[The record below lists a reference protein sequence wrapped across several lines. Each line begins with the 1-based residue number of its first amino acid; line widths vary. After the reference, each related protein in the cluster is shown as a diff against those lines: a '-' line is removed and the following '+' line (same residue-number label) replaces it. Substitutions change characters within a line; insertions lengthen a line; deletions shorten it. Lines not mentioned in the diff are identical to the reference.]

1 MLVKKKWAA
10 TICLSAVLAAGAAYG
25 QTAPGSEGSGE
36 TPRAAPG
43 GAGIEA
49 LELERAA
56 PVDVP
61 EVEIDE
67 VGRDLVLDPE
77 KRRQSFGT
85 VGRSST
91 GEEIRK
97 PASEE
102 LLRTFEGAG
111 VDPNMDPAFG
121 ESTER
126 QVFGEDDRVQV
137 SDTRS
142 YPFRA
147 IGLLVGQ
154 TQTGEIA
161 TCSATLIGPSSLL
174 TAAHCL
180 YDHATGGW
188 LDGFIF
194 VPALNGAEAE
204 DAPFGTYEYD
214 TAYVFEGYLDN
225 YQGFY
230 GSVVPWDIA
239 VVTLQ
244 EPIGEQ
250 LGWLGYGHEADLGN
264 FLANIIGYP
273 GDKPVGTQ
281 WRANCT
287 VKKQNVADLY
297 FTYDCDTFAGSSGSA
312 VYKYDPETEERI
324 VLGINVAES
333 EEANVAVRMNETYFE
348 WVSSLVK

>member
-1 MLVKKKWAA
+1 MLAKKKWAA

-36 TPRAAPG
+36 APRAVPG
-43 GAGIEA
+43 GAGVEA
-49 LELERAA
+49 LELDRAV
-56 PVDVP
+56 PVEVPDVD
-61 EVEIDE
+61 IDE

-85 VGRSST
+85 VGRSSG
-91 GEEIRK
+91 GEETRE
-97 PASEE
+97 PASGE
-102 LLRTFEGAG
+102 LLRTLDGAG
-111 VDPNMDPAFG
+111 LDPNMDPAFG
-121 ESTER
+121 ESGER

-137 SDTRS
+137 SDTRK

-147 IGLLVGQ
+147 FGLLVGQ
-154 TQTGEIA
+154 TRDGETA
-161 TCSATLIGPSSLL
+161 ACSATLIGPSSLL

-180 YDHATGGW
+180 YSHESGGW
-188 LDGFIF
+188 LDDFIF
-194 VPALNGAEAE
+194 VPALNGIE
-204 DAPFGTYEYD
+204 DVPFGTYEYD
-214 TAYVFEGYLDN
+214 TAYVFQGYVEN
-225 YQGFY
+225 YQGSY

-244 EPIGEQ
+244 EPIGEE
-250 LGWLGYGHEADLGN
+250 LGWLGYGHDADLGN

-287 VKKQNVADLY
+287 VEKENVADLY

-312 VYKYDPETEERI
+312 VYKYDPETQERI
-324 VLGINVAES
+324 ILGINVAES
-333 EEANVAVRMNETYFE
+333 EVTNVAVRMNQTYFQ
-348 WVSSLVK
+348 WVSGLIK